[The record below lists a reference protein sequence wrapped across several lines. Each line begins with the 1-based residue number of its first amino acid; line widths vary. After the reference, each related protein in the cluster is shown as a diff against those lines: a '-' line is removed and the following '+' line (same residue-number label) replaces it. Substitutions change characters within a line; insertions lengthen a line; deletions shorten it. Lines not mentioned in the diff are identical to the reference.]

1 MTKKLPETMN
11 EKQLEYIYELI
22 TLTENISDEIVCT
35 ESDYNDNL
43 YEQEEK
49 QQLMDDLKKVE
60 KHLRKTAKL
69 FTHLHRVPDWGTE

>member
-1 MTKKLPETMN
+1 MTKKLPEMMN
-11 EKQLEYIYELI
+11 EKQQDYIQKLI
-22 TLTENISDEIVCT
+22 TLTQEICEEIEWTQTDYDE
-35 ESDYNDNL
+35 SL

-69 FTHLHRVPDWGTE
+69 FTHLHRVPDWGNE

>member
-69 FTHLHRVPDWGTE
+69 FMHLHRVPDWGTE